1 MFSLDPNQSA
11 LLVMDCQRPNV
22 QGYVANGRA
31 YLSKALSVITQ
42 ARSVGMP
49 VIFVRVG
56 FRPDFPE
63 VAERNAIFCGVRQGG
78 MFVRGD
84 SAFDIHDELSPME
97 QDIVIEKHRISAF
110 EGTDLSMVL
119 RAGRIET
126 IAMFGIAT
134 SGVVLSTLCQAADLD
149 YRVVVLEDL
158 CVDGDAEV
166 HRVLIEKV
174 LPSQAA
180 VITAAVF
187 IDALQPNGESRV
199 REAN

>member
-1 MFSLDPNQSA
+1 MTNLDLKQSA
-11 LLVMDCQRPNV
+11 LLVLDCQRPLV
-22 QGYVANGRA
+22 QGYAADSPA
-31 YLSKALSVITQ
+31 YLSKAASVI
-42 ARSVGMP
+42 ARARNAGVP

-56 FRPDFPE
+56 FRPNFPE
-63 VAERNAIFCGVRQGG
+63 VAGTNAIFCGARQGG

-84 SAFDIHDELSPME
+84 QAFDIPEEIAPME

-134 SGVVLSTLCQAADLD
+134 SGVVLSTLCHAADLD
-149 YRVVVLEDL
+149 YRIVILEDL
-158 CVDGDAEV
+158 CADSDPEV

-174 LPSQAA
+174 LANQAT
-180 VITAAVF
+180 VVSAAEFVE
-187 IDALQPNGESRV
+187 ALQLEG
-199 REAN
+199 AA